1 MAKDHVH
8 LLVFVSPN
16 LAVSELVQRLKDR
29 SSRLRLQE
37 FEELEKTYRGQ
48 HLWARGYFVAITG
61 NVIDEIVAED
71 IEKQGQQD
79 INTGTQDFG
88 VEE

>member
-1 MAKDHVH
+1 MK
-8 LLVFVSPN
+8 SW
-16 LAVSELVQRLKDR
+16 K
-29 SSRLRLQE
+29 
-37 FEELEKTYRGQ
+37 KTYRGQ

-79 INTGTQDFG
+79 IDAGTQDFG